1 MAKRIAK
8 SLDQT
13 INDILIEELDTERDE
28 DLTPTARLD
37 VLGAGEEE
45 ISYGA
50 AHLEH
55 ELEIDLPDAAEKQ
68 FTNVESVYNYMRQ
81 QLR

>member
-1 MAKRIAK
+1 MHNVRLRPRERYGKTK
-8 SLDQT
+8 
-13 INDILIEELDTERDE
+13 ELDIERDE

-45 ISYGA
+45 ISYIA

-55 ELEIDLPDAAEKQ
+55 VFEVDLPDDAAKQ
-68 FTNVESVYNYMRQ
+68 FITVANVYNYMRE

>member
-1 MAKRIAK
+1 MHNVRLRPRERYGKTK
-8 SLDQT
+8 
-13 INDILIEELDTERDE
+13 ELDIERDE

-37 VLGAGEEE
+37 VLGAGDEE
-45 ISYGA
+45 ISYIA

-55 ELEIDLPDAAEKQ
+55 ELEIDLPDDAEKQ
-68 FTNVESVYNYMRQ
+68 LITVANVYNYMRE

>member
-1 MAKRIAK
+1 MHNVRLRPRERYGKTK
-8 SLDQT
+8 
-13 INDILIEELDTERDE
+13 ELDIERDE
-28 DLTPTARLD
+28 DQTPTARLE

-45 ISYGA
+45 VSYIA

-55 ELEIDLPDAAEKQ
+55 EFEIDLPDDAEKQ
-68 FTNVESVYNYMRQ
+68 LTTVESAYNYMRQ